1 MRLFRRRWVSLLGL
15 AILTAFGL
23 LLWFQQSSP
32 ALSLQILHASDFEAG
47 IAALED
53 AVNFSSVLNTLKAE
67 MPNNTLVLSSGD
79 NFIMGPFF
87 SASGDPQ
94 LREVLGREGNGR
106 GDIAIMNAL
115 GIQAAAWGNHE
126 FDEGTGR
133 IADLFRA
140 DEKGY
145 QGARFPY
152 LATNLNFDQDDN
164 LKDLQTADAQ
174 RADTIPQRIAHS
186 TIVTV
191 AGQKIGLVGVT
202 TPLLPVIASPGPGV
216 AVLPRQP
223 EDIPGLAATVQPVID
238 QLTRQGINKIIL
250 LSHLQQLGMD
260 IQLAAQLQ
268 DVDVII
274 AGGSHA
280 VLTNDLARVREG
292 DKVLGRYPVWK
303 TSKNKDPIAIVNT
316 GANYRYVGRLLVE
329 FDGQGHLKTGA
340 KANPDYTRLS
350 DAYPTLGPGTIPPSP
365 EVIAITEAIR
375 GVIMAKDGEQYGQAK
390 VFLNGSRRDVR
401 TQETNLGNLTADA
414 NLATAQNRDP
424 TVKVSIKNGGG
435 IRDNIGAISG
445 LGGNSGT
452 AGERLPTQANPIANK
467 KMGEISRLDI
477 ENSLRFN
484 NSLTLLTLTA
494 QELHQVLEHGVAAS
508 DSLSTPG
515 QFPQV
520 AGLAFSFDLEK
531 PVNQRVQSLAI
542 KDSQG
547 QVTDVLVKNGQLQ
560 GKPDRTIRIV
570 TLNYLANG
578 GDAYP
583 FPAFIEASPSRVKRV
598 DLVSG
603 DLRPQFDTPGSEQ
616 KALADYLQAKFRD
629 TPYSQADLPPEADE
643 RIQNLSVRKDT
654 VMRQG

>member
-1 MRLFRRRWVSLLGL
+1 MRLFRHRWVSLLGL
-15 AILTAFGL
+15 AIVTALGL
-23 LLWFQQSSP
+23 LLWFQQSSSG
-32 ALSLQILHASDFEAG
+32 LSLQILHASDFEAG
-47 IAALED
+47 IPALED
-53 AVNFSSVLNTLKAE
+53 AVNFSSVLNTLKRE

-87 SASGDPQ
+87 SASADPQ
-94 LREVLGREGNGR
+94 LRQLLGREGNGR

-115 GIQAAAWGNHE
+115 GVQAAAWGNHE

-133 IADLFRA
+133 ISDLFVA

-145 QGARFPY
+145 QGAKFPY
-152 LATNLNFDQDDN
+152 LAANLNFEQDPN
-164 LKDLQTADAQ
+164 LKELQTADAQ
-174 RADTIPQRIAHS
+174 LAESIPQRIAHS
-186 TIVTV
+186 AIVTV
-191 AGQKIGLVGVT
+191 AGEKIGLVGVT
-202 TPLLPVIASPGPGV
+202 TPLLPIIASPGPGV
-216 AVLPRQP
+216 TVLPQNP
-223 EDIPGLAATVQPVID
+223 EDIPGLAATVQPVVD
-238 QLTRQGINKIIL
+238 HLTRQGINKIIL
-250 LSHLQQLGMD
+250 LSHLQQLGME

-280 VLTNDLARVREG
+280 VLTNNLERVREG

-303 TSKNKDPIAIVNT
+303 TSKTKEPIAIVNT

-329 FDGQGHLKTGA
+329 FDHQGRLKTGS
-340 KANPDYTRLS
+340 KANPDYVRLS
-350 DAYPTLGPGTIPPSP
+350 DAYPTLHPGTAPPSP
-365 EVIAITEAIR
+365 EVVTLIEAIR
-375 GVIMAKDGEQYGQAK
+375 SVIMVKDAQQYGQAK

-414 NLATAQNRDP
+414 NLAAAQKIDP
-424 TVKVSIKNGGG
+424 TVKASLKNGGG

-445 LGGNSGT
+445 LGGNSAT
-452 AGERLPTQANPIANK
+452 AGERLPTQANPTAKK
-467 KMGEISRLDI
+467 KMGDISRLDI

-494 QELHQVLEHGVAAS
+494 VELKQVLEHGVAATS
-508 DSLSTPG
+508 SLTTPG

-520 AGLAFSFDLEK
+520 AGLAFSFDPEK
-531 PVNQRVQSLAI
+531 PANQRVQSLALRNA
-542 KDSQG
+542 QG

-560 GKPDRTIRIV
+560 GNPNRTMRIV
-570 TLNYLANG
+570 TLNYLADG

-583 FPAFIEASPSRVKRV
+583 FPTFTAANPSRVQRV

-603 DLRPQFDTPGSEQ
+603 DTRPTFDTPGSEQ
-616 KALADYLQAKFRD
+616 KALADYLQANFRD
-629 TPYSQADLPPEADE
+629 TPYTQADLPPEQDE

-654 VMRQG
+654 VI

>member
-1 MRLFRRRWVSLLGL
+1 MRLLRRRWISLLGL
-15 AILTAFGL
+15 AILTALGL

-32 ALSLQILHASDFEAG
+32 GMSLQILHASDFEAG
-47 IAALED
+47 IPALED
-53 AVNFSSVLNTLKAE
+53 AVNFSSVLNTLKKE

-79 NFIMGPFF
+79 NFILGPFF

-94 LREVLGREGNGR
+94 LRNVLGREGSGR

-133 IADLFRA
+133 ISDLFLA
-140 DEKGY
+140 DDKGY
-145 QGARFPY
+145 QGANFPY
-152 LATNLNFDQDDN
+152 LAANLNFEQDPS

-174 RADTIPQRIAHS
+174 PADTIPQRIAHS
-186 TIVTV
+186 AIVTV

-202 TPLLPVIASPGPGV
+202 TPLLPMIASPGPGV
-216 AVLPRQP
+216 EVLPQNP
-223 EDIPGLAATVQPVID
+223 EDIPGLAATIQPVVD
-238 QLTRQGINKIIL
+238 QLTSQGINKIIL
-250 LSHLQQLGMD
+250 LSHLQQLGME

-280 VLTNDLARVREG
+280 VLTNDLEKVRDG

-303 TSKNKDPIAIVNT
+303 TSKTKEPIAIVNT

-329 FDGQGHLKTGA
+329 FDRQGRLKTGS
-340 KANPDYTRLS
+340 KANPDYVRLS
-350 DAYPTLGPGTIPPSP
+350 DAYPTLNSGSVPPNP
-365 EVIAITEAIR
+365 EIVAITEAIR
-375 GVIMAKDGEQYGQAK
+375 GVITVKDGEQFGQAT

-414 NLATAQNRDP
+414 NLVAAQSVDP
-424 TVKVSIKNGGG
+424 TVKVSLKNGGG

-445 LGGNSGT
+445 LGGNS
-452 AGERLPTQANPIANK
+452 ANPGERLPTQANPIANK
-467 KMGEISRLDI
+467 KMGDISRLDI

-494 QELHQVLEHGVAAS
+494 AELKQVLEHGVAAT

-520 AGLAFSFDLEK
+520 AGLAFSFDPEK
-531 PVNQRVQSLAI
+531 PVNQRVRSLAI
-542 KDSQG
+542 QDNQG

-560 GKPDRTIRIV
+560 GNPNRTIRIV
-570 TLNYLANG
+570 TLNYLADG

-583 FPAFIEASPSRVKRV
+583 FPTYEKANPNRVQRV
-598 DLVSG
+598 NLVPAET
-603 DLRPQFDTPGSEQ
+603 RPQFDTPGSEQ

-629 TPYSQADLPPEADE
+629 IPYSQVDLPPEKDE
-643 RIQNLSVRKDT
+643 RIQNLTLRPDT
-654 VMRQG
+654 VISGR